1 MANIIETATFDSGV
15 YQLEITDPV
24 AGGASG
30 IDNTPHKNLA
40 NRTVYLK
47 AIVDGLSA
55 GTGALTPILSK
66 SVAGSANITLDPIL
80 EAVYPTINLTGAL
93 TAGISVIVP
102 AAADQWVIANNTTGL
117 FPITV
122 KTAAGAGIVVPQGF
136 SMALYC
142 DATNVLASNSSYTTQ
157 AAFQQNAPSV
167 ANAGGT
173 ADAITAAYTPAVLA
187 LSNGMSLFVRATS
200 ANSTTTPTFSP
211 NGLTATI
218 IVKGAGSALAAGDIA
233 GAGHWIEL
241 QYDSTLGK
249 WVLLNPATGVSV
261 TSGITQTFAN
271 TLYAPVNPTITAT
284 VASSAMTVGVAS
296 QPLTFRS
303 ATLGSGAVSTITAAP
318 ASLVIPSGA
327 TLGTVAALQSQIV
340 VIEMNNAGTAVLGVV
355 NLAGGIDLSET
366 GVISSTAISASA
378 TAANVVY
385 SSALQT
391 NLPYRVVGVIT
402 STQATAG
409 TWMTSPSSIQ
419 GVGGQAFA
427 AIQSLGYGQ
436 TSQNLTASRAL
447 STTYYN
453 ITGKLIWVNLTLTN
467 TAGTNNF
474 ASFLKNGST
483 YAYGYAAGVSG
494 STAVFSVP
502 ILAGESYSCS
512 ITGGAFSSF
521 LWEEVR

>member
-233 GAGHWIEL
+233 GAGHWVEL
-241 QYDSTLGK
+241 QYDSTLSK
-249 WVLLNPATGVSV
+249 WVLLNPATGVAGTPGRLIAFTTIIASGTFTKNAATTKIVAQIWGGGGGGGGSGSVNAFGSFGGGVCSPAVFYTGSPAATYAAVIGAGGAGGVSSGGNGSNGSVSTFGGV
-261 TSGITQTFAN
+261 TSAAASNGGPSGGA
-271 TLYAPVNPTITAT
+271 LATISGGYGGMSNLVSGA
-284 VASSAMTVGVAS
+284 A
-296 QPLTFRS
+296 L
-303 ATLGSGAVSTITAAP
+303 ATLNTGTCGGSAV
-318 ASLVIPSGA
+318 G
-327 TLGTVAALQSQIV
+327 LG
-340 VIEMNNAGTAVLGVV
+340 
-355 NLAGGIDLSET
+355 
-366 GVISSTAISASA
+366 
-378 TAANVVY
+378 
-385 SSALQT
+385 
-391 NLPYRVVGVIT
+391 
-402 STQATAG
+402 
-409 TWMTSPSSIQ
+409 
-419 GVGGQAFA
+419 GVGGAYAGSGVA
-427 AIQSLGYGQ
+427 AAA
-436 TSQNLTASRAL
+436 N
-447 STTYYN
+447 
-453 ITGKLIWVNLTLTN
+453 TG
-467 TAGTNNF
+467 AG
-474 ASFLKNGST
+474 G
-483 YAYGYAAGVSG
+483 
-494 STAVFSVP
+494 
-502 ILAGESYSCS
+502 
-512 ITGGAFSSF
+512 GGAGGSNSSPGGAGGSGIIF
-521 LWEEVR
+521 VWEYA